1 MPERPA
7 MPGIPWPLEPSHK
20 PLPQRPDRQAVHEWD
35 LWSDPD
41 DISALCLALGGSVDS
56 WTGDFLRLLGKSD
69 PEHRARLRLAAP
81 GMVAAW
87 QAWQEH
93 ADGRGKGVIM
103 AHAMYRVHAVAGF

>member
-1 MPERPA
+1 MPD
-7 MPGIPWPLEPSHK
+7 GTGVPWPLEPIGK
-20 PLPQRPDRQAVHEWD
+20 ALPQRPDGRPAAHEWD
-35 LWSDPD
+35 LYSDPD

-56 WTGDFLRLLGKSD
+56 WTGEFLHLLAKSD

-93 ADGRGKGVIM
+93 ADGKGKGVIM
-103 AHAMYRVHAVAGF
+103 AYAMYRVHAVAGF